1 MKKKPKYQL
10 LQATGADALL
20 SGMLRQPELLS
31 CAIPLMVLG
40 TQTETCLLFEEE
52 TALPLPGHH
61 YGLYTDFLLITQ
73 ATCPGLKNPISSPRS
88 GLKHKRKRFLFP
100 RGAVE

>member
-40 TQTETCLLFEEE
+40 TQTETWLLFEEGR
-52 TALPLPGHH
+52 PLLRQG
-61 YGLYTDFLLITQ
+61 TTMAFIQ
-73 ATCPGLKNPISSPRS
+73 ISC
-88 GLKHKRKRFLFP
+88 
-100 RGAVE
+100 